1 MVKGQD
7 ETSAA
12 TIPYKYGWQ
21 EAQTEEFEVAAGDQ
35 VTVKAYVDV
44 EQTAWWGAD
53 RFCLTY
59 LGDNT
64 STSIQENIVQIK
76 NKDNKSYNL
85 NG

>member
-12 TIPYKYGWQ
+12 TSPYKYGWQ

-44 EQTAWWGAD
+44 EQTAW
-53 RFCLTY
+53 
-59 LGDNT
+59 
-64 STSIQENIVQIK
+64 
-76 NKDNKSYNL
+76 
-85 NG
+85 